1 MTQPDIV
8 VHKLDAHGR
17 EIWHYTGHLLE
28 DGPLQRRLIARFD
41 REQIE
46 VGGLTLARGDVFLE
60 TFYADRWYNVFDV
73 YDPAGRRK
81 GWYCNVARP
90 ARFLPRHIYAEDLA
104 LDLVVL
110 PGGLSV
116 VLDEEEFDALL
127 LTEGEVRASRQA
139 LAELR
144 ELIRTHSGPFGEPA
158 SPLPFPPA

>member
-1 MTQPDIV
+1 VTQPDIV

-17 EIWHYTGHLLE
+17 EIWHYTGQLLE
-28 DGPLQRRLIARFD
+28 DGPLQRRLIARFE

-60 TFYADRWYNVFDV
+60 TFYADRWFNVFDI

-81 GWYCNVARP
+81 GWYCNVTRP
-90 ARFLPRHIYAEDLA
+90 ARFLPGHIYAEDLA

-110 PGGLSV
+110 PGGSTV
-116 VLDEEEFDALL
+116 VLDEEEFGALQ
-127 LTEGEVRASRQA
+127 LTEEETRACRQA

-144 ELIRTHSGPFGEPA
+144 GLSLARSGPFGDL
-158 SPLPFPPA
+158 PLPLPVPPA